1 MVSIASFI
9 FFTGLVGFISWW
21 RTRHDDHGDSQSYF
35 LAGKSLPWFVVAGS
49 LMLTNL
55 STEQLIGLN
64 GGAYLGGAVVMA
76 WEVVAALAL
85 VILALYFL
93 PRYWNSGITTVP
105 QMLEKRFD
113 LQTRQILSGLFLVFL
128 VLNFL
133 PFVLYS
139 GAVGMNGL
147 FDVDEVL
154 GVSTTSSIWI
164 MVWSIGTIGSLY
176 AIFGGLKAVAVSDTI
191 NGVGL
196 LVGGLAIPIL
206 GLMALGDGSM
216 GAGIDRIL
224 TNQASQISPIGAKD
238 SVIPFSTLFTGMVL
252 INVYYWCTNQA
263 IVQRTFGAKSLRE
276 GQKGVMAAAFLK
288 LLGPLYLVLP
298 GIIALE
304 MFGNDLGNGDSA
316 YPQLVAAVLP
326 PYFAGLFG
334 AVMFGAILSS
344 FNSALHSCST
354 LFGLDIYKGLINPQA
369 DGRRVVWIGKI
380 FGIGLAIFAMLL
392 APVIANAPDGLF
404 TLMKKLG
411 AIFNIP
417 ILAVVIMAMMNKST
431 PAWAAKISLFMGMAT
446 YCYFTWGMGETFFGL
461 EMHWLHFAAIN
472 FAFLCVFMGVA
483 GKLNPSSNVVV
494 VAKGITSAD
503 QEWSAVRI
511 TSGIVVVA
519 TLALYIGLHVLG
531 S

>member
-1 MVSIASFI
+1 MISFLSFI
-9 FFTGLVGFISWW
+9 LFTALVGFISWW
-21 RTRHDDHGDSQSYF
+21 RTRQDDHGDADNYF

-64 GGAYLGGAVVMA
+64 GSAYLSGTIVMA

-85 VILALYFL
+85 VVLALYFL

-105 QMLEKRFD
+105 QILEKRFD
-113 LQTRQILSGLFLVFL
+113 AQTRQILSGLFLVFL

-139 GAVGMNGL
+139 GALGMNGL
-147 FDVDEVL
+147 FKVDELL
-154 GVSTTSSIWI
+154 GVSETGSIWI
-164 MVWSIGTIGSLY
+164 MVWAIGIVGSIY

-191 NGVGL
+191 NGIGL
-196 LVGGLAIPIL
+196 LIGGLAIPIL
-206 GLMALGDGSM
+206 GLIALGDGSM
-216 GAGIDRIL
+216 GDGLDRIL
-224 TNQASQISPIGAKD
+224 TNQTEKISPIGESD
-238 SVIPFSTLFTGMVL
+238 SAIPFSTLFTGMLL

-263 IVQRTFGAKSLRE
+263 IVQRTFGAKSLAE
-276 GQKGVMAAAFLK
+276 GQKGVLAAAGLK

-298 GIIALE
+298 GIIAFE
-304 MFGNDLGNGDSA
+304 MFGSELGNGDSA
-316 YPQLVAAVLP
+316 YPRLVAEVLP
-326 PYFAGLFG
+326 PSLAGIFG

-354 LFGLDIYKGLINPQA
+354 LFGLDIYKGIINPKA
-369 DGRRVVWIGKI
+369 DGRRVVLIGKI
-380 FGIGLAIFAMLL
+380 FGMFLAIFAMCL

-417 ILAVVIMAMMNKST
+417 ILAVVIMAMVSRSV
-431 PAWAAKISLFMGMAT
+431 PAWAAKISLLGGMAT
-446 YCYFTWGMGETFFGL
+446 YCYFTWGMGETFFGTP
-461 EMHWLHFAAIN
+461 MHWLHFAALN
-472 FAFLCVFMGVA
+472 FAFLCIFMLVA
-483 GKLNPSSNVVV
+483 GKIKPDSKVAVAAEGFASNNEEWRPARIISGAVVL
-494 VAKGITSAD
+494 I
-503 QEWSAVRI
+503 
-511 TSGIVVVA
+511 
-519 TLALYIGLHVLG
+519 TLALYVSLHVLG

>member
-1 MVSIASFI
+1 MISIVSFI

-21 RTRHDDHGDSQSYF
+21 RTKDDDHGEASSYF

-64 GGAYLGGAVVMA
+64 GSAYLNGTIVMA

-85 VILALYFL
+85 VVMALYFL
-93 PRYWNSGITTVP
+93 PRYWNNGITTVP
-105 QMLEKRFD
+105 QFLEKRFD
-113 LQTRQILSGLFLVFL
+113 PQTRQILSGLFLVFL

-139 GAVGMNGL
+139 GALGMNGL
-147 FDVDEVL
+147 FSVDELL
-154 GVSTTSSIWI
+154 GVSQTGSIWI
-164 MVWSIGTIGSLY
+164 MVWAIGIIGALY
-176 AIFGGLKAVAVSDTI
+176 AVFGGLKAVAVSDTI

-206 GLMALGDGSM
+206 GLIALGDGSM
-216 GAGIDRIL
+216 GEGLDRIL
-224 TNQASQISPIGAKD
+224 TDQKDKISPIGDAD
-238 SVIPFSTLFTGMVL
+238 SAIPFGTLFTGMAL
-252 INVYYWCTNQA
+252 INIYYWCTNQA
-263 IVQRTFGAKSLRE
+263 IVQRTFGAKSLVE
-276 GQKGVMAAAFLK
+276 GQKGVLAAAFLK

-304 MFGNDLGNGDSA
+304 MFGDELGNGDSA
-316 YPQLVAAVLP
+316 YPRLVAAVLP
-326 PYFAGLFG
+326 PYLAGLFG

-354 LFGLDIYKGLINPQA
+354 LFGLDIYQGIINPKA
-369 DGRRVVWIGKI
+369 DGRRVVWVGKV
-380 FGIGLAIFAMLL
+380 FGIVLAIFAMCL

-417 ILAVVIMAMMNKST
+417 ILAVIVMAMTTRSV
-431 PAWAAKISLFMGMAT
+431 PAWAAKICLFGGMAT
-446 YCYFTWGMGETFFGL
+446 YCFFTWGMGETFFGMP
-461 EMHWLHFAAIN
+461 MHWMHFAGLN
-472 FAFLCVFMGVA
+472 FAFLCVFMFVA
-483 GKLNPSSNVVV
+483 GKLKPSS
-494 VAKGITSAD
+494 AAAIMGEGITSGSE
-503 QEWSAVRI
+503 EWSAARWM
-511 TSGIVVVA
+511 SALVVIA
-519 TLALYIGLHVLG
+519 TLGLYIGLHVLG